1 MEYTDFP
8 ETENHGWD
16 KIYQQV
22 PEIQKT
28 PITSTN
34 GEMGSYNI
42 QSKACQGVHELWQE
56 IIEEQAIQQSQKL
69 LDKQCCCK
77 KILEDMEQECSS
89 RGKGIREH
97 EIQFC
102 VVGNDVK
109 ALYPSMKFENT
120 GKIIR
125 KRIEKSEIEFNGFAN
140 KKGLAYI
147 CMNKMLTTELDDI
160 EYMLPKRK
168 SLLYRPK
175 NECNNSKLGPIKDST
190 IHSKNTRELKTSSL

>member
-1 MEYTDFP
+1 
-8 ETENHGWD
+8 
-16 KIYQQV
+16 
-22 PEIQKT
+22 
-28 PITSTN
+28 
-34 GEMGSYNI
+34 MGSYNI

-56 IIEEQAIQQSQKL
+56 IIEEQAIQQAQKL

-109 ALYPSMKFENT
+109 AIYPSIKLENT

-125 KRIEKSEIEFNGFAN
+125 KRIEKSEIEFNGFSN

-147 CMNKMLTTELDDI
+147 CMNKKLTTELDDI

-168 SLLYRPK
+168 SLLNTDLTSR
-175 NECNNSKLGPIKDST
+175 NLHKLRRSQC
-190 IHSKNTRELKTSSL
+190 L